1 MIYEKNFDFLIQILP
16 IKFTCLLL
24 ELHNRG
30 DEVMDPVSLILSA
43 LIAGATKAAGG
54 VAQDAYD
61 GLKAL
66 IKRKFES
73 QNKSDSSTLL
83 DKYEQKPEKTKP
95 LLEDELVE
103 AGVDKDDEI
112 IKLAQKLMEQ
122 LNPQEAAEGKFNI
135 QISGGTVQ
143 GLVQQN
149 SGTVNQ
155 NFS

>member
-1 MIYEKNFDFLIQILP
+1 
-16 IKFTCLLL
+16 
-24 ELHNRG
+24 
-30 DEVMDPVSLILSA
+30 MDPVSLILSA